1 VKYGGKAIL
10 LGNRKL
16 MKKNNVSIAQLE
28 EKMKALEEDGKTAM
42 LVAVNGKAAGL
53 IAVADTLMEY
63 SVDAMKT
70 LQKMGLE
77 VIMITGDN
85 ERTAKAI
92 AKQVGVNRVLAE
104 VLPEDKASEIKRL
117 QDEGKIVAM
126 VGDGINDAPA
136 LAQADI
142 GIAVGSGTDVAMETG
157 DIVLVKDDLRD
168 VVISIQL
175 SRATMTK
182 IKQGLFWAFAY
193 NTALIPVA
201 VGILYPFMGVL
212 LDPIFAAAAMA
223 TSSVSVV
230 TNASLLKR
238 FKPKLDSQN

>member
-1 VKYGGKAIL
+1 
-10 LGNRKL
+10 
-16 MKKNNVSIAQLE
+16 MKTLE
-28 EKMKALEEDGKTAM
+28 ENGKTAM
-42 LVAVNGKAAGL
+42 LVAVDGEAAGL
-53 IAVADTLMEY
+53 IAVADTLMKY
-63 SVDAMKT
+63 SVEAVRT
-70 LQKMGLE
+70 LQRMGLE
-77 VIMITGDN
+77 VVMITGDN

-92 AKQVGVNRVLAE
+92 ARQVGVNRVLAE

-117 QDEGKIVAM
+117 QDEGKVVAM

-136 LAQADI
+136 LAQANI

-157 DIVLVKDDLRD
+157 DIVLVKNDLRD

-182 IKQGLFWAFAY
+182 IRQGLFWAFAY
-193 NTALIPVA
+193 NTVLIPVA
-201 VGILYPFMGVL
+201 AGVLYPFMGVL

-223 TSSVSVV
+223 FSSVSVV

-238 FKPKLDSQN
+238 FKPKLENQN